1 MLLSFAQWIQFT
13 TFFTA
18 LRGSANVY
26 PIVMSLH
33 MVGIAFFGGMIL
45 MTDLR
50 LLGWAMTKRSVA
62 EVVNQFRVPK
72 RWGLLL
78 TATCGVLM
86 AGSKAEEYYYNAFFR
101 TKLILLALVL
111 VQELVFYR
119 GVYADPAALDK
130 SPSVPGNA
138 KLAAALSML
147 LWTSIACCGRGI
159 GYVEPPLDKIHA
171 HIRGIQNAALAACRS
186 EFASMRQTA
195 SFGSVSIACGTNAPA
210 ATGH

>member
-33 MVGIAFFGGMIL
+33 MVGIALFGGMIL
-45 MTDLR
+45 MTNLR
-50 LLGWAMTKRSVA
+50 LLGWAMRKRSVA
-62 EVVNQFRVPK
+62 DVIEQLRVPK
-72 RWGLLL
+72 RWGLVL
-78 TATCGVLM
+78 TATCGILM

-119 GVYADPAALDK
+119 SVYADPAALDQA
-130 SPSVPGNA
+130 PSTPGSA
-138 KLAAALSML
+138 KLAAALSLL

-159 GYVEPPLDKIHA
+159 GYIEPPLDKIHA
-171 HIRGIQNAALAACRS
+171 QIRFMNAAALV
-186 EFASMRQTA
+186 ASRGPSLPKGQ
-195 SFGSVSIACGTNAPA
+195 NY
-210 ATGH
+210 

>member
-33 MVGIAFFGGMIL
+33 MVGIALFGGMIL

-50 LLGWAMTKRSVA
+50 LLGWAMRKRSIA
-62 EVVNQFRVPK
+62 DVVEQFRVPK

-78 TATCGVLM
+78 TVTCGILM

-101 TKLILLALVL
+101 TKLILLASVL
-111 VQELVFYR
+111 LCELLFYR
-119 GVYADPAALDK
+119 SVYANPAALDQA
-130 SPSVPGNA
+130 PSTPATA
-138 KLAAALSML
+138 KIAAALSLL

-159 GYVEPPLDKIHA
+159 GYIEPPLDKVHA
-171 HIRGIQNAALAACRS
+171 QLPFVNTAALVAARGPS
-186 EFASMRQTA
+186 LPKGRDY
-195 SFGSVSIACGTNAPA
+195 
-210 ATGH
+210 